1 MDTTSKSFE
10 ARFTDIVVRIEKS
23 GWTDE
28 DKEALY
34 AKISE
39 YLHSVV
45 LPVVLTYTP
54 NAELHAL
61 ADNPKASVD
70 EFVVL
75 MKQPFSDP
83 NMFEELNTT
92 VHSVLDD
99 VETALEKGG
108 VA

>member
-1 MDTTSKSFE
+1 MDTKKSFE
-10 ARFTDIVVRIEKS
+10 DRLTDIVVRIEKS

-45 LPVVLTYTP
+45 LPVVLKHTP
-54 NAELHAL
+54 NAEFRAL
-61 ADNPKASVD
+61 TSNPKATVD
-70 EFVVL
+70 EFVSL
-75 MKQPFSDP
+75 LKTPYSDP
-83 NMFEELNTT
+83 SMYEELNSTM
-92 VHSVLDD
+92 HEVLDD
-99 VETALEKGG
+99 VETALVKGG